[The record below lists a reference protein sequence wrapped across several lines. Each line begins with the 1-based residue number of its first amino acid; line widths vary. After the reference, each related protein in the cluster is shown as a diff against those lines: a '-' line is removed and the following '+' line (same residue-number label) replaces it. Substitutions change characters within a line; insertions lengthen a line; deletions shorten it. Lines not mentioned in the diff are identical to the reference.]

1 MPYRSGVQETER
13 SAGVETGLLR
23 SDQDRLMEEQDKQHK
38 SQSNLSSLADQAV
51 VSVAKRLRLGSLKGQ
66 FSVPDDSDCM
76 GQEEIADLFE
86 GIAEH

>member
-1 MPYRSGVQETER
+1 
-13 SAGVETGLLR
+13 
-23 SDQDRLMEEQDKQHK
+23 MEEQDKQHK

-51 VSVAKRLRLGSLKGQ
+51 VSVAKGLRLGSLKGQ
-66 FSVPDDSDCM
+66 FSVPDDFDCM